1 MADTRQRI
9 VIVEDEAPMCELLT
23 SFFTDR
29 GYIVDAVQNGEEA
42 LSRIEDKDCALVITD
57 IKLPGMSGLEL
68 LARIQVDSPEV
79 AVIIMTAFS
88 SISSAV
94 EAMKLGAEDYIAK
107 PFQLDELAITVEKA
121 VERRNLRREI
131 KVLRDEVRNRYNF
144 SNIVGRS
151 KPMQQLFE
159 VIKRVAARKDS
170 SALIIGSTGT
180 GKELVARA
188 IHYNSDRRNAP
199 FVPINC
205 SAIPETLLESELF
218 GHQKGAF
225 TGAHETRRGLI
236 EEAQGGTLFLDEIN
250 TLSQNLQVKLLRV
263 LQERVVRKVG
273 GRENIPIDIR
283 LVSASNQNL
292 EEAVK
297 NGEFRQDL
305 YYRLNVVPIFIPD
318 LKDRREDIPLLVHH
332 FLEKFAQQH
341 GEQCRRFSNEAM
353 RVLMTHVW
361 PGNVR
366 ELENAIEHALTMGSG
381 DILMPEDLP
390 GSVTRPERD
399 LVEEAAL
406 DDASLADV
414 ERRYILRVLEK
425 TGGHQIRTAEV
436 LGIDRRTLYRRLKQ
450 YGYASRRDDGKDL
463 DDGQDLDDGGDL
475 DDAQDFDDA
484 SIGEV
489 EARAAGGS

>member
-1 MADTRQRI
+1 MRNTGQRI
-9 VIVEDEAPMCELLT
+9 LIVEDEAPMCELLV
-23 SFFTDR
+23 SFFSER
-29 GYIVDAVQNGEEA
+29 GYQVDTSQDGEEA
-42 LSRIEDKDCALVITD
+42 IVRLEDRDYALVITD
-57 IKLPGMSGLEL
+57 IKLPGISGLEL
-68 LARIQVDSPEV
+68 LARIRVDWPDV

-94 EAMKLGAEDYIAK
+94 EAMKLGAEDYIGK

-121 VERRNLRREI
+121 LERRSLRREV
-131 KVLRDEVRNRYNF
+131 KELRAEVRERYNF

-159 VIKRVAARKDS
+159 VIKRIAARRDA

-188 IHYNSDRRNAP
+188 IHYNSDRKDAP

-236 EEAQGGTLFLDEIN
+236 EEAQGGTVFLDEIN
-250 TLSQNLQVKLLRV
+250 TLSANLQVKLLRV
-263 LQERVVRKVG
+263 LQERVVRRVG

-283 LVSASNQNL
+283 LVSASNQDL

-297 NGEFRQDL
+297 RGEFRQDL
-305 YYRLNVVPIFIPD
+305 FYRLNVVPVRLPD

-332 FLEKFAQQH
+332 FLQKFASQH
-341 GEQCRRFSNEAM
+341 GEPPRRFDNDAM
-353 RVLMTHVW
+353 RVLMTHSW

-366 ELENAIEHALTMGSG
+366 ELENAVEHALTMGRG
-381 DILMPEDLP
+381 TILTPEDLP
-390 GSVTRPERD
+390 ASVTAPERD
-399 LVEEAAL
+399 VVEEAAIDNL
-406 DDASLADV
+406 PLAEV
-414 ERRYILRVLEK
+414 ERRYILRILEK
-425 TGGHQIRTAEV
+425 MEGHQIKTSEI
-436 LGIDRRTLYRRLKQ
+436 LGIDRRTLYRRLRQ
-450 YGYASRRDDGKDL
+450 YGHGAASRGAPDEDMVGE
-463 DDGQDLDDGGDL
+463 
-475 DDAQDFDDA
+475 
-484 SIGEV
+484 SIGN
-489 EARAAGGS
+489 RMGAGATS

>member
-1 MADTRQRI
+1 MNQRI
-9 VIVEDEAPMCELLT
+9 LIVEDEEEMCELLM
-23 SFFTDR
+23 SFFSEK
-29 GYIVDAVQNGEEA
+29 GYRVDSIQNGEGA
-42 LSRIEDKDCALVITD
+42 LGRLEEQDYALVITD

-68 LARIQVDSPEV
+68 LARIRLDWPEV

-94 EAMKLGAEDYIAK
+94 EAMKLGAEDYIGK

-121 VERRNLRREI
+121 LERLSLRREV
-131 KVLRDEVRNRYNF
+131 KELRAEVRERYNF

-159 VIKRVAARKDS
+159 VIRRVAARRDA

-188 IHYNSDRRNAP
+188 IHYNSDRRDAP
-199 FVPINC
+199 FMPINC

-236 EEAQGGTLFLDEIN
+236 EESQGGTVFLDEIN
-250 TLSQNLQVKLLRV
+250 TLSPNLQVKLLRV

-283 LVSASNQNL
+283 LVSASNQDL
-292 EEAVK
+292 EDAVK
-297 NGEFRQDL
+297 RNEFRQDL
-305 YYRLNVVPIFIPD
+305 YYRLNVVPVRLPD

-332 FLEKFAQQH
+332 FLQKFAQQH
-341 GEQCRRFSNEAM
+341 GEPARRFSNEGM
-353 RVLMTHVW
+353 RILMTHTW

-366 ELENAIEHALTMGSG
+366 ELENAVEHALTMGSG
-381 DILMPEDLP
+381 EVLTPEDLP
-390 GSVTRPERD
+390 ASVTTPERD
-399 LVEEAAL
+399 IVEEATL
-406 DDASLADV
+406 DNATLAEV
-414 ERRYILRVLEK
+414 ERRYILRILEK
-425 TGGHQIRTAEV
+425 MDGHQIKTAQI
-436 LGIDRRTLYRRLKQ
+436 LGIDRRTLYRRLRQ
-450 YGYASRRDDGKDL
+450 YGYGGSFQDDEDDL
-463 DDGQDLDDGGDL
+463 DQADKKN
-475 DDAQDFDDA
+475 
-484 SIGEV
+484 
-489 EARAAGGS
+489 ARAQAFTT